1 MIKVFGV
8 KHMDYLACDT
18 LRYSTWKAY
27 YGLLTEATGVVIG
40 ASDDETGNIKYGG
53 DWVMETTG
61 QDIELLYFTKSI
73 EYYKYVL
80 NVGNHT
86 IVISNGSLYG
96 TGDNNDGQLG
106 LAGGGTVN
114 TLTQIP
120 LTAKTPKAIACGGS
134 HTIVLMTDGSLYG
147 TGSNNVGQ
155 LGLTGTVNTLTQIPL
170 NGKTPKAIACGAFHT
185 IVLMTDGSLYG
196 TGYNNVG
203 QLGLAGIVNTLTQ
216 INPNITSIMDAFIE
230 DPDVP
235 LLPLLPLLPITVI
248 SRVLDGTVNLEVTWE
263 APPNARS
270 VVTLYMGLI
279 DNTAIKGNSYTIEHL
294 PLNMRY
300 TISVVSNG
308 SFVLVKGVTS

>member
-1 MIKVFGV
+1 VIAMIKEFGV

-18 LRYSTWKAY
+18 LHYPIWKAY
-27 YGLLTEATGVVIG
+27 YGLLTEATDVVIG

-61 QDIELLYFTKSI
+61 KDIEVLYFTKSI

-120 LTAKTPKAIACGGS
+120 LTA
-134 HTIVLMTDGSLYG
+134 
-147 TGSNNVGQ
+147 
-155 LGLTGTVNTLTQIPL
+155 
-170 NGKTPKAIACGAFHT
+170 KTPKAIACGAFHT

-279 DNTAIKGNSYTIEHL
+279 DNTAIKGNSYTIENV
-294 PLNMRY
+294 PRKMRY
-300 TISVVSNG
+300 RISIQSNG
-308 SFVLVKGVTS
+308 NFGLVNGITD